1 MTYVM
6 SDIHGEY
13 DKYIKM
19 LNKIDFGDDDE
30 LFVLGDIVDR
40 GSEPI
45 KVLQDMMKRANVFP
59 LVGNHDLLALE
70 ILRRLNVE
78 ITEENYSTQI
88 DKDTMVMLSDW
99 ISDGGEV
106 TLNTFRALK
115 KMERLD
121 IIDYLESFTAFE
133 AIDIGE
139 NVYILTHAGLTNFQ
153 KGKKL
158 NEYEVMDMILGR
170 NDPDTKYFDDDTVY
184 LVWGHTPTRAI
195 CGKDEIY
202 KSCNNICIDCGAVFG
217 GKLACLCL
225 DTMEEF
231 YV

>member
-13 DKYIKM
+13 NKYIDM
-19 LNKIDFGDDDE
+19 LECIGLSDDDE
-30 LFVLGDIVDR
+30 LYVLGDVVDR
-40 GSEPI
+40 GPEPI
-45 KVLQDMMKRANVFP
+45 KVLQDMMGRANVFP
-59 LVGNHDLLALE
+59 LLGNHDILALE
-70 ILRRLNVE
+70 MMRRLNVE
-78 ITEENYSTQI
+78 ITEENYATHI
-88 DKDTMVMLSDW
+88 DKETMTLLRDW
-99 ISDGGEV
+99 IADGGEV
-106 TLNTFRALK
+106 TLGKFRELD

-133 AIDIGE
+133 AVDIDE
-139 NVYILTHAGLTNFQ
+139 KVYILTHTGLSNFE

-158 NEYEVMDMILGR
+158 SEYDPMDMIYGR

-184 LVWGHTPTRAI
+184 LVWGHTPTRLI
-195 CGKDEIY
+195 SGKDEIY

-225 DTMEEF
+225 DTREEF